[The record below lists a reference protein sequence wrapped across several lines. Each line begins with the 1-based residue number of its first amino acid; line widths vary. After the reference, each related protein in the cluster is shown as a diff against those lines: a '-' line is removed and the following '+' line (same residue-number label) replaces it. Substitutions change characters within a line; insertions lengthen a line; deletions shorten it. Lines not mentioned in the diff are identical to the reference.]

1 MNAYRKRKNEVMDV
15 EDQLDVYVSINEQQ
29 QLQPQTNCCQRCE
42 NSLPWIALC
51 VFACIGA
58 AGVVLIINIVKHS

>member
-1 MNAYRKRKNEVMDV
+1 MDV

-29 QLQPQTNCCQRCE
+29 QMQTKCCQRCE
-42 NSLPWIALC
+42 NSLPWIALG

-58 AGVVLIINIVKHS
+58 AGVVLIMTIVQQS